1 MSWERKKIGDLC
13 SITKGKIGI
22 TKAIPGEYPL
32 VVTSEERKSH
42 NEFHFEGEAVVIPLV
57 SSTGHGH
64 RSLKRIHCQ
73 TGKFAVGNILCAVI
87 PNDSNILSA
96 EYLYRFLDLNR
107 EKELVSRMRGM
118 ANVTLPMQEIA
129 NIEIPLPSLD
139 EQKKFVEE
147 YKALETANNTLSTEI
162 TNQLDLVKQLRQAF
176 LREAMQ
182 GKLTSEWRA
191 SHPELVEG
199 SHSAT
204 ELLAKIK
211 AEKEKLIKDPPAG
224 RAGKKIKKQKPLPPI
239 SEDEIPYEIPENW
252 VWCRLGEICNIK
264 SGKRI
269 HAADYRADGIPFLR
283 SGEIG
288 KLGRGE
294 NITNPLFISKEK
306 YQDIKAK
313 FGIPKAGDILIACI
327 GGSIGNTWVVD
338 EREFYFKDGNLV
350 LIESNQNVN
359 AGFLLYYLNSPFFW
373 NNTILN
379 ATDSS
384 YNALT
389 IVKLN
394 DAEFPLPALSEQKRI
409 VAKLDELM
417 AYCDSLEESIKNS
430 QVQNEMLL
438 GQVLRE
444 ALEPEEKEVVV

>member
-64 RSLKRIHCQ
+64 RSLKRIHYQ
-73 TGKFAVGNILCAVI
+73 KGKFAVGNILCAVI
-87 PNDSNILSA
+87 PNDSSILST

-147 YKALETANNTLSTEI
+147 YKELETANNALSAEI
-162 TNQLDLVKQLRQAF
+162 SSQLDLVKQLRQAF

-182 GKLTSEWRA
+182 GKLIEQNEADEPT
-191 SHPELVEG
+191 
-199 SHSAT
+199 T
-204 ELLAKIK
+204 ELLAEIK
-211 AEKEKLIKDPPAG
+211 AEKEQLIKE
-224 RAGKKIKKQKPLPPI
+224 KKIKKQKPLPPI
-239 SEDEIPYEIPENW
+239 SEDEISFKIPESW
-252 VWCRLGEICNIK
+252 VWCRLGEI
-264 SGKRI
+264 
-269 HAADYRADGIPFLR
+269 A
-283 SGEIG
+283 EIG
-288 KLGRGE
+288 TGA
-294 NITNPLFISKEK
+294 TPLTSN
-306 YQDIKAK
+306 
-313 FGIPKAGDILIACI
+313 L
-327 GGSIGNTWVVD
+327 
-338 EREFYFKDGNLV
+338 EFYKDGNVPWITSSVTNNLFVESPEQYITEKAIKETNCKVYPSGTLV
-350 LIESNQNVN
+350 VAMYGQGKTRGQITELKFDAATNQACATISLHLNKFYMRKYIKQYFQNIYLEIRELAQGGAQPNLNMGKISNTNI
-359 AGFLLYYLNSPFFW
+359 PF
-373 NNTILN
+373 
-379 ATDSS
+379 
-384 YNALT
+384 
-389 IVKLN
+389 
-394 DAEFPLPALSEQKRI
+394 PPLSEQKRI

-430 QVQNEMLL
+430 QTQNALLL

-444 ALEPEEKEVVV
+444 ALEPEEKSIKEEVL

>member
-1 MSWERKKIGDLC
+1 MSWKRKKIGNLC

-22 TKAIPGEYPL
+22 SKAIPGEYPL

-42 NEFHFEGEAVVIPLV
+42 NEYHFEGEAVVIPLV

-64 RSLKRIHCQ
+64 RSLKRIHYQ

-129 NIEIPLPSLD
+129 NIEIPLPSLE

-147 YKALETANNTLSTEI
+147 YKALETANNTLFIEI

-204 ELLAKIK
+204 ELLVKIK
-211 AEKEKLIKDPPAG
+211 AEKEQLIKE
-224 RAGKKIKKQKPLPPI
+224 KKIRKGKLQEAELLDELLFDIPNHWKWCKLDDI
-239 SEDEIPYEIPENW
+239 SK
-252 VWCRLGEICNIK
+252 NITDGTHQTPHYTK
-264 SGKRI
+264 SGRMFLSAQNVKPFRFMPEEHKFVSEEAYQSYI
-269 HAADYRADGIPFLR
+269 KNRKPEKGDLLIGRVGAGIGETAVIDKDLDFCIYVSLGLVQPFKEYVDSNYLAYLFN
-283 SGEIG
+283 SPYGYSYAKG
-288 KLGRGE
+288 NVSSKGGSAGNFNLGR
-294 NITNPLFISKEK
+294 IRSF
-306 YQDIKAK
+306 
-313 FGIPKAGDILIACI
+313 
-327 GGSIGNTWVVD
+327 
-338 EREFYFKDGNLV
+338 LV
-350 LIESNQNVN
+350 
-359 AGFLLYYLNSPFFW
+359 PF
-373 NNTILN
+373 
-379 ATDSS
+379 
-384 YNALT
+384 
-389 IVKLN
+389 
-394 DAEFPLPALSEQKRI
+394 PPLSEQKRI

-444 ALEPEEKEVVV
+444 ALEPEVKEVVV

>member
-64 RSLKRIHCQ
+64 RSLKRIHYQ

-182 GKLTSEWRA
+182 GKL
-191 SHPELVEG
+191 VEQNEADEP
-199 SHSAT
+199 AT

-211 AEKEKLIKDPPAG
+211 AEKEQLIKD
-224 RAGKKIKKQKPLPPI
+224 KKIKKQKPLPPI
-239 SEDEIPYEIPENW
+239 TKEEIPFEIPENW
-252 VWCRLGEICNIK
+252 VWCRLGELIYDTEGGKSPSCKNVSAVDKEWGVIK
-264 SGKRI
+264 TTAVQEMI
-269 HAADYRADGIPFLR
+269 FL
-283 SGEIG
+283 
-288 KLGRGE
+288 E
-294 NITNPLFISKEK
+294 NENKILPDRFTINPKHIVEE
-306 YQDIKAK
+306 
-313 FGIPKAGDILIACI
+313 GD
-327 GGSIGNTWVVD
+327 
-338 EREFYFKDGNLV
+338 V
-350 LIESNQNVN
+350 LITR
-359 AGFLLYYLNSPFFW
+359 AGPKNRVGIVCCVENLTLNLILSDKTIRILHNKTLVDSKFMALSLNSPLIKPIIEKKMTGMADSQVNISQDNMKGF
-373 NNTILN
+373 TI
-379 ATDSS
+379 
-384 YNALT
+384 
-389 IVKLN
+389 
-394 DAEFPLPALSEQKRI
+394 PLPPLSEQKRI
-409 VAKLDELM
+409 VAKLDELI

-430 QVQNEMLL
+430 QAQNKMLL

-444 ALEPEEKEVVV
+444 ALEPLEKEVVV

>member
-42 NEFHFEGEAVVIPLV
+42 NECHFEGEAVVIPLV

-64 RSLKRIHCQ
+64 RSLKRIHYQ

-129 NIEIPLPSLD
+129 NIEIPLPSLV

-182 GKLTSEWRA
+182 GKL
-191 SHPELVEG
+191 VEQNEADEP
-199 SHSAT
+199 AT

-211 AEKEKLIKDPPAG
+211 AEKEQLIKE
-224 RAGKKIKKQKPLPPI
+224 KKIKKPKPLPPI
-239 SEDEIPYEIPENW
+239 SEDEIPFEIPENW
-252 VWCRLGEICNIK
+252 VWVK
-264 SGKRI
+264 
-269 HAADYRADGIPFLR
+269 
-283 SGEIG
+283 IG
-288 KLGRGE
+288 KIAQHNAGKTLHGSKNTGE
-294 NITNPLFISKEK
+294 SRKCITTSNLYWGFFDLDTLKEIQIEDK
-306 YQDIKAK
+306 EL
-313 FGIPKAGDILIACI
+313 PKCTATNGDILICE
-327 GGSIGNTWVVD
+327 GGDSGRTAIWEFDYDICFQNHIHRVRPYGNINNFYIYYNMLLLEMSGRINLYRKGMGISNISGTSLASI
-338 EREFYFKDGNLV
+338 
-350 LIESNQNVN
+350 I
-359 AGFLLYYLNSPFFW
+359 
-373 NNTILN
+373 I
-379 ATDSS
+379 
-384 YNALT
+384 
-389 IVKLN
+389 
-394 DAEFPLPALSEQKRI
+394 PLPPLSEQKRI
-409 VAKLDELM
+409 VTKLNELM
-417 AYCDSLEESIKNS
+417 AYCDNLEESIKNS
-430 QVQNEMLL
+430 QTQNEMLL

-444 ALEPEEKEVVV
+444 ALVPEVKEVVV